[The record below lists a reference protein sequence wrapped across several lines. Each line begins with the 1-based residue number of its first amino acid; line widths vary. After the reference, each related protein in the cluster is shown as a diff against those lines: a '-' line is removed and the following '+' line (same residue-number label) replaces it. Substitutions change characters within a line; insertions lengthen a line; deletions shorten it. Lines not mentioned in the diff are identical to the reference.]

1 MTRPVLK
8 ASAALAMVLFAFLF
22 FSHGFSSPAQA
33 HSHVAVT
40 QKADT
45 QNCDGSAR
53 PGISGDVR
61 TRNRQDDPPSSVNE
75 TSRGTPVATTPSV
88 AAARPAN
95 GAVSAPYGMRRQR
108 SGALLAVLQVF
119 RC

>member
-1 MTRPVLK
+1 
-8 ASAALAMVLFAFLF
+8 MVLFAFLF

-33 HSHVAVT
+33 HSHVAVTQKADT